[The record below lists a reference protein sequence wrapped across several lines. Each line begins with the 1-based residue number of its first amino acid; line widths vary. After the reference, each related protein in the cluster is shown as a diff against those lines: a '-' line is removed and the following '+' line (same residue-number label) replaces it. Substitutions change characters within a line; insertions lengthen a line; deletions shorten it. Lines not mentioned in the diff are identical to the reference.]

1 MTPTILEEPKK
12 DQEIQSVHSS
22 STTPRESEED
32 DDTNHG
38 PQYMSMTSKGDI
50 EAYPVAIN
58 QPQNEKYN
66 PSILATLTRTKSK
79 ASSWKD
85 PGPPPDGGTKAW
97 LQVVCGHLTVMS
109 SWGLINSFGVFQTY
123 YVTALGR
130 PPSDIAWIGSFQVF
144 LTFFIG
150 TFTGRLTDAGYFRSV
165 YLLGSFLSVFGLM
178 MASLSTQYY
187 QLFLA
192 QGVLVGLGNGCI
204 FCPMLAL
211 TSTYFSTKRSLA
223 IGFAACGSASGGLI
237 FPVMVQ
243 QLLPEIGFPWTMR
256 ALGLVVF
263 ISLAFCN
270 VFARQRLPPRRT
282 GAIVEW
288 GAFKEAT
295 YTLFAIGMFLNFW
308 GVYFAFFYI
317 GSFARNIIGLPYTSS
332 INLILVLNGVGFA
345 GRLLPN
351 FIADRWTG
359 PLNIMIPI
367 TFGSSLIMYCMI
379 AVTSDHGLYAWAVFY
394 GILGAAIQSLFPA
407 VLSSLTTDLKKA
419 GVRMGMIFTI
429 VSFAV
434 LSGPPIA
441 GALITSL
448 DGRYLGAQLFSAT
461 SMLAA
466 GCTLTAARVAKSG
479 WVWRNKM

>member
-1 MTPTILEEPKK
+1 MTASIHTEGDK
-12 DQEIQSVHSS
+12 DHEVHSIHS
-22 STTPRESEED
+22 DSTTPRESEEEIEEHD
-32 DDTNHG
+32 G
-38 PQYMSMTSKGDI
+38 PQYMSMTEKNDI
-50 EAYPVAIN
+50 EAYPVAVN
-58 QPQNEKYN
+58 QPQNEPYR
-66 PSILATLTRTKSK
+66 PSLARKLTRTKSG
-79 ASSWKD
+79 ASSWID
-85 PGPPPDGGTKAW
+85 PGPPPDGGVKAW
-97 LQVVCGHLTVMS
+97 LQATCGHLTVMA

-123 YVTALGR
+123 YVSALGR

-165 YLLGSFLSVFGLM
+165 YLLGSFLTVFGLM

-192 QGVLVGLGNGCI
+192 QGVLVGLGNGCL

-223 IGFAACGSASGGLI
+223 IGFAACGSATGGLI
-237 FPVMVQ
+237 FPAMVQ
-243 QLLPEIGFPWTMR
+243 QLLPAVGFPWTMR
-256 ALGLVVF
+256 ALGFIVL
-263 ISLAFCN
+263 ISLIFCN
-270 VFARQRLPPRRT
+270 VFARQRLPPRRN

-295 YTLFAIGMFLNFW
+295 YVLFAIGMFLNFW

-317 GSFARNIIGLPYTSS
+317 GSFARNIIGLSYEDS
-332 INLILVLNGVGFA
+332 INLILVLNGLGYL

-351 FIADRWTG
+351 HIADRWTG
-359 PLNIMIPI
+359 PLNIMIPV
-367 TFGSSLIMYCMI
+367 TFTSSLIMYCMI
-379 AVTSDHGLYAWAVFY
+379 AVTSDTGLYVWAVFY

-407 VLSSLTTDLKKA
+407 TLSSLTTDLKKA

-441 GALITSL
+441 GVLITSL
-448 DGRYLGAQLFSAT
+448 NGRYLGAQLFSAT

-466 GCTLTAARVAKSG
+466 GCVLSAARVAKSG
-479 WVWRNKM
+479 WVWKVKM